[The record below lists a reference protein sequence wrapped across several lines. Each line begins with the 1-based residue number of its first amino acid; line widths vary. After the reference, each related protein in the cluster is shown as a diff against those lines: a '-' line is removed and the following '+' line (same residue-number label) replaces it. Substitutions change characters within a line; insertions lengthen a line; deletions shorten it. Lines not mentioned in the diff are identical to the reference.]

1 MVDLRNC
8 TTKWVSKFGCK
19 KERDSMSPRPGLDRE
34 KVLSAAAELVDREGR
49 ESLTVARLAAHL
61 QVRPPSLYNHMRSLE
76 QLEQDLAVRGL
87 TELAVRLRT
96 AATGLAE
103 LDALT
108 AMANAYRTHAA
119 QHPGLYA
126 MALRAREVS
135 TDYSV
140 AGAEII
146 AVVRAVLVGYALSDE
161 EVLHAARC
169 LRSAV
174 HGFVSLEASGGFG
187 MPFDLDESFSRLIQ
201 ILHQGMRRS

>member
-1 MVDLRNC
+1 
-8 TTKWVSKFGCK
+8 
-19 KERDSMSPRPGLDRE
+19 MSPRPGLDRE
-34 KVLSAAAELVDREGR
+34 RVLSAAAELVDRDGLEG
-49 ESLTVARLAAHL
+49 LTVARLAAHL
-61 QVRPPSLYNHMRSLE
+61 QVRPPSLYNHMHNLD

-87 TELAVRLRT
+87 RELAVRLRT

-108 AMANAYRTHAA
+108 AMANAYRTFAA

-126 MALRAREVS
+126 MSLRARGDS
-135 TDYSV
+135 AGYAA
-140 AGAEII
+140 AGAEIL
-146 AVVRAVLVGYALSDE
+146 AVIQAVLRGYALSDE
-161 EVLHAARC
+161 EILHAARC

-187 MPFDLDESFSRLIQ
+187 MPFDVDESFSRLIQ